1 MRSRTQQL
9 HMFTHVEICATPCAR
24 VYACISLFIYV
35 NNCVSAEVAAMS
47 AQELAFWRQVLAEGQ
62 KTGAK
67 ETTAGREIMKDA
79 RKRVRQLQGEENAEI
94 RELRRRLEEE
104 QDLRQ
109 RILEDEAEEAQRRQA
124 LERENRELR
133 QENEELSNEVG
144 RLMHIIQDHEDQ
156 GCRLPAP
163 PASSL

>member
-1 MRSRTQQL
+1 
-9 HMFTHVEICATPCAR
+9 MFTHVEICATPCAR

-35 NNCVSAEVAAMS
+35 NNCVSADVAAMS

-79 RKRVRQLQGEENAEI
+79 RKRVRQLQGEETEI

-133 QENEELSNEVG
+133 QENEELNDEIG
-144 RLMHIIQDHEDQ
+144 RLMQIIQDHEDQ
-156 GCRLPAP
+156 GCRLPAA
-163 PASSL
+163 PAGAL